1 MFKRALLALALSLFW
16 ATSAFAQTPPTCGS
30 SNLVVNPPIFQW
42 KQQQATSG
50 ELYET
55 GTLVM
60 DKADLTINGETL
72 TTRVY
77 AQEPTDGSEP
87 VLSIPGPT
95 LIMESGK
102 KYVMSF
108 KNLLPYEPLTHE
120 HNTFTDPN
128 VTNVH
133 THGLHISGESP
144 GDDVTRAFEGQRGG
158 DYVYDI
164 PADHMAGTFWYHAH
178 HHGSTFLQ
186 VSSGAFGLI
195 IIEDPADP
203 SVPQNVKDME
213 ERHLILG
220 YLEPG
225 NAKGT
230 GGDSLIS
237 GTFSSGWTINGTVNG
252 DVCIPADTWQ
262 NWRMLVADQD
272 ARLVDLEIGANCE
285 VALMARDGVW
295 RTEVPKALPDGT
307 LTLTGAS
314 RADLAVKCSE
324 NSTITVG
331 GVQVANILVDAPPDP
346 ASDAS
351 PYASSGTTDT
361 WMPARPPYLWDLR
374 EATNVHSETVRMG
387 ARSVLGRKFDA
398 DIPNLIQEQ
407 AGVQE
412 YSLNGAVNHPF
423 HLHVYHVQVQS
434 DCGPFEGGEYYD
446 VIAGNCDLR
455 FDLSAQA
462 GTYNGRTIFHCH
474 ILEHEDQGAMG
485 WLQVDIGQEGKGP
498 PTFPVGEGL
507 SFSDYYPLNEDP
519 PTGGPA
525 APENLTATA
534 ISSSQIS
541 LSWMDK
547 SNDEGGFIIERLDGS
562 DFAQIAS
569 LSPNTQ
575 SYPDDGLNAST
586 TYTYRVGATNN
597 DGTSTSYSDTASAT
611 TLTAGG
617 NPTSVQVQSVV
628 VSTVNEGKGRKSGL
642 AVVTIVD
649 DLGDPVD
656 GANVFGAFSGDVN
669 EPASSATGSDGT
681 VSLSSS
687 STKPL
692 NNLTFCVTSV
702 THDTL
707 AEFTGPVCGSL

>member
-1 MFKRALLALALSLFW
+1 MFSRSLIALLLSLFW
-16 ATSAFAQTPPTCGS
+16 VTSALAQTPPTCGS
-30 SNLVVNPPIFQW
+30 SNLVVNPPVFDW
-42 KQQQATSG
+42 QAG
-50 ELYET
+50 AGDYET
-55 GTLVM
+55 GTLIM
-60 DKADLTINGETL
+60 AKADLTINGETL

-87 VLSIPGPT
+87 LLSIPGPT

-102 KYVMSF
+102 NYVMSF
-108 KNLLPYEPLTHE
+108 KNLLPHEPLTNE

-144 GDDVTRAFEGQRGG
+144 ADDVTRYFEGQRGG
-158 DYVYDI
+158 DYLYEI

-195 IIEDPADP
+195 IIEDPMDT

-230 GGDSLIS
+230 GGDSLITGS
-237 GTFSSGWTINGTVNG
+237 FSAGWTINGTVNG
-252 DVCIPADTWQ
+252 DVCVPPNTWQ
-262 NWRMLVADQD
+262 HWRMLVADQD
-272 ARLVDLEIGANCE
+272 ARLVDLEIGAGCE

-314 RADLAVKCSE
+314 RADLAVRCDS

-331 GVQVANILVDAPPDP
+331 GVQVANILVDGAEDRGP
-346 ASDAS
+346 S

-361 WMPARPPYLWDLR
+361 WRPARPHYLRDLR
-374 EATNVHSETVRMG
+374 NATVGNSESMRMG
-387 ARSVLGRKFDA
+387 ARTVLGRKFEKDN
-398 DIPNLIQEQ
+398 PNLVQGLT
-407 AGVQE
+407 GVQE

-434 DCGPFEGGEYYD
+434 DCGPYEAGEYYD
-446 VIAGNCDLR
+446 VVAGNCDLR
-455 FDLSAQA
+455 FDLSDLA
-462 GTYNGRTIFHCH
+462 GAYKGRTIFHCH

-485 WLQVDIGQEGKGP
+485 WLQVTDGKGP
-498 PTFPVGEGL
+498 GILPETYSTYYELSGE
-507 SFSDYYPLNEDP
+507 P
-519 PTGGPA
+519 PPSTPPA
-525 APENLTATA
+525 APTGLSASAFSSTA
-534 ISSSQIS
+534 ID
-541 LSWMDK
+541 LSWTDN
-547 SNDEGGFIIERLDGS
+547 SGDESTFTIERFDGGAFS
-562 DFAQIAS
+562 EIGTVGA
-569 LSPNTQ
+569 NVT
-575 SYPDDGLNAST
+575 SYQDTGLIAST
-586 TYTYRVGATNN
+586 THQYRVGAENN
-597 DGTSTSYSDTASAT
+597 AGTSYSDTASAT
-611 TLTAGG
+611 TQTEGG
-617 NPTSVQVQSVV
+617 DPTSVQVQSIV
-628 VSTVNEGKGRKSGL
+628 VSTVNEGKGVKSGL

-649 DLGDPVD
+649 DLGNPVS
-656 GANVFGAFSGDVN
+656 GAHVYGAFSGNVD
-669 EPASSATGSDGT
+669 ETADSTTDATGS
-681 VSLSSS
+681 VELASSS
-687 STKPL
+687 AKPL

-702 THDTL
+702 THGAL
-707 AEFTGPVCGSL
+707 ADFNGSVCSSL